1 MPRTL
6 PTTIGMISQCLPF
19 HIETGS
25 TLCSYSHTQLPCS
38 GPLTN
43 TENARVCSAQDY
55 QLQFPSKFPVPALA
69 TDLMKD
75 FFSLIKLFL
84 TASGLTDTPSKASA
98 HTENHTSE
106 ALGPRPSHN
115 GHTTNAVGCKRNAR
129 SQAHNPQ
136 SPTSRSSHLV
146 LQMSIPSC
154 FFIIH
159 NPWR

>member
-6 PTTIGMISQCLPF
+6 PTTIGTISQCLPF

-25 TLCSYSHTQLPCS
+25 TLCSYSHIQLPCS

-84 TASGLTDTPSKASA
+84 IASGLTDTPSKASA

-106 ALGPRPSHN
+106 ALCPRAL
-115 GHTTNAVGCKRNAR
+115 HTMAIQRMLWDVNAMPGVRLTILRA
-129 SQAHNPQ
+129 QPAE
-136 SPTSRSSHLV
+136 V
-146 LQMSIPSC
+146 AI
-154 FFIIH
+154 
-159 NPWR
+159 